1 MEEVGVEGH
10 QGQEVEE
17 VGEPQNLGVEAEV
30 AAHPSLVEVAEGEEP
45 LLDQE
50 E

>member
-1 MEEVGVEGH
+1 M
-10 QGQEVEE
+10 EE
-17 VGEPQNLGVEAEV
+17 VGEPRNLGVEAEV